1 MSWLNFQKNKIM
13 EPQELIIVD
22 VFCKECDV
30 ELTLI
35 EELED
40 FGLIEI
46 ITDNGFKYIHSNHL
60 RQVQTIVQFHNELNI
75 NKEGIE
81 VILELLNRLDAI
93 NKQTKYLQDKLRL
106 YE

>member
-1 MSWLNFQKNKIM
+1 M
-13 EPQELIIVD
+13 EAQELIIVD

-35 EELED
+35 EELEE

-46 ITDNGFKYIHSNHL
+46 ITDNGYKYIHSNHL
-60 RQVQTIVQFHNELNI
+60 RKVQTIVQFHNELNI

-81 VILELLNRLDAI
+81 VVLNLLERLNLRNQEL
-93 NKQTKYLQDKLRL
+93 KLLQDKLKL

>member
-1 MSWLNFQKNKIM
+1 M
-13 EPQELIIVD
+13 EAQELIIVD
-22 VFCKECDV
+22 VFCKECRI

-35 EELED
+35 EELAD

-46 ITDNGFKYIHSNHL
+46 VKNNGLKYIHSNHL
-60 RQVQTIVQFHNELNI
+60 KQVERVIQFHNELNI

-81 VILELLNRLDAI
+81 VILNLLERLSLQ
-93 NKQTKYLQDKLRL
+93 NQQVRLLQDKLNL